1 MYGLLCGW
9 RQCYRVC
16 LPWGAFT
23 PLPLC
28 VPSLSLLMPPPSPLS
43 SQVRGVLWR
52 QYRDSKAIFDVIS
65 KVFGKV
71 DGGYFNMTEVSL
83 DLVLSRF
90 GEVNRRADSLTY
102 PTCRP
107 P

>member
-1 MYGLLCGW
+1 
-9 RQCYRVC
+9 
-16 LPWGAFT
+16 
-23 PLPLC
+23 
-28 VPSLSLLMPPPSPLS
+28 MPPPSPLS

-83 DLVLSRF
+83 YLVLSRF